1 MGEIKSMLT
10 LKDGRTSGIILPNER
25 DTKIFINHLKDAMQE
40 MIKKEKI
47 ERFSIVS
54 KELAKN
60 YDMSNL
66 AKIYMNIFRVKTGAK

>member
-1 MGEIKSMLT
+1 MLT

>member
-66 AKIYMNIFRVKTGAK
+66 AKIYMNIFKVK